1 VRTNSFEITL
11 ELSCCKY
18 PKAEELA
25 GYWEQNRKPLLN
37 FLVNVHRGV
46 KGLVTDRET
55 RRPIAD
61 AHIVVKGIDKNVT
74 TTERGEYWRLL
85 VPGTYQLQ
93 AFAPGY
99 EASTEIQIEI
109 TTDFTELLDFELAP
123 QQDWVVRTADCHH
136 ETPAGE

>member
-1 VRTNSFEITL
+1 MRPRQDFNYVRTNSFEITL

-61 AHIVVKGIDKNVT
+61 AHVVVKGIDKNVT

-93 AFAPGY
+93 AFAPG
-99 EASTEIQIEI
+99 
-109 TTDFTELLDFELAP
+109 
-123 QQDWVVRTADCHH
+123 
-136 ETPAGE
+136 